1 MEEVLRFYFLSF
13 DQKSFRQ
20 IFLIPSDH
28 IFEEI
33 LYSTDD
39 KLNDARKEL
48 EDVVMRRLPKC
59 VGETRLT
66 ETEQKEEK
74 AFKAQG
80 SRFKV
85 CLFVT

>member
-1 MEEVLRFYFLSF
+1 MEEVLKFYFLSF

-20 IFLIPSDH
+20 MFLIPSDH

-39 KLNDARKEL
+39 KLKDARKEL

-59 VGETRLT
+59 VGETRLK
-66 ETEQKEEK
+66 ETEEKDEEAFKVEEK
-74 AFKAQG
+74 
-80 SRFKV
+80 
-85 CLFVT
+85 

>member
-1 MEEVLRFYFLSF
+1 MSF

-39 KLNDARKEL
+39 QLNDARKEL

-59 VGETRLT
+59 VGETRLN
-66 ETEQKEEK
+66 ETEEIDEEIFKVEEK
-74 AFKAQG
+74 
-80 SRFKV
+80 
-85 CLFVT
+85 